1 MEFSF
6 NVPFDKAESPPMVRD
21 PVTKKWYMPMVPVYS
36 AEQYAALGDEIET
49 VLGAQHRPR
58 QRSRRHALAAGDISL
73 ALEHVGKL
81 PPSARQAMQG
91 WIQQAQALLAARA
104 ALRQLVADMAETMY
118 EAPGIGLAATQ
129 VNVHQR
135 VIVIDV
141 SEDQKGLQAFINPV
155 IESVSGMQTY
165 EEGCLSVPGVY
176 DKVDRPSDVRVRYQ
190 DLDGKEHVLETGEL
204 LAICIQHEIDHLNGK
219 VFVDHLSQLKQT
231 RIKNKLAKLARQ
243 NV

>member
-1 MEFSF
+1 MALLPILRFPDERLRTIA
-6 NVPFDKAESPPMVRD
+6 K
-21 PVTKKWYMPMVPVYS
+21 PVT
-36 AEQYAALGDEIET
+36 AFD
-49 VLGAQHRPR
+49 
-58 QRSRRHALAAGDISL
+58 
-73 ALEHVGKL
+73 
-81 PPSARQAMQG
+81 
-91 WIQQAQALLAARA
+91 A

-155 IESVSGMQTY
+155 IESVSGMQVY
-165 EEGCLSVPGVY
+165 EEGCLSVPGIY
-176 DKVDRPSDVRVRYQ
+176 DKVERPSGVRVRYQ
-190 DLDGKEHVLETGEL
+190 DLAGKEQVQDADEL
-204 LAICIQHEIDHLNGK
+204 LAICIQHEIDHLNGV

>member
-1 MEFSF
+1 MALLPILRFPDERLRT
-6 NVPFDKAESPPMVRD
+6 VAK
-21 PVTKKWYMPMVPVYS
+21 PVTVF
-36 AEQYAALGDEIET
+36 D
-49 VLGAQHRPR
+49 
-58 QRSRRHALAAGDISL
+58 D
-73 ALEHVGKL
+73 
-81 PPSARQAMQG
+81 
-91 WIQQAQALLAARA
+91 
-104 ALRQLVADMAETMY
+104 ALRKLVADMAETMY

-135 VIVIDV
+135 VVVIDV
-141 SEDQKGLQAFINPV
+141 SEDQKGLQAFVNPV
-155 IESVSGMQTY
+155 IESLSGMQTY

-190 DLDGKEHVLETGEL
+190 DLDGKEHVLETGDL